1 MGSSYIVAHSAVFLT
16 SGVAFKVAHETLDRD
31 SPSLI
36 LCHDGSGCIKELET
50 EHIYLEFND
59 LADLIH
65 QVRMRI

>member
-1 MGSSYIVAHSAVFLT
+1 MERLDLAQAAIT
-16 SGVAFKVAHETLDRD
+16 AFALFSDKVSHATHDRD

-50 EHIYLEFND
+50 EQIYLDFND
-59 LADLIH
+59 LVDLIH

>member
-1 MGSSYIVAHSAVFLT
+1 MDRLELAQAAIT
-16 SGVAFKVAHETLDRD
+16 AFSLFSDKVARETQDRY

-50 EHIYLEFND
+50 ERIYLEFND